1 MSQVNPT
8 TPLTES
14 ITPVKTKSS
23 LLKRILSA
31 AVLIPVVL
39 GIVQYGSME
48 LFSIFVLALV
58 LVGWWEYARMIRRM
72 GVSGSPILGGILCA
86 ALTACFYWNA
96 HYLVWLATAPVSIFM
111 ATVLA
116 KRELRASL
124 DHVAYT
130 FLGVVYVSGLMSF
143 LILLRAQEPGATL
156 IYFLFVVIWLTDTG
170 AFVAGK
176 TMGKS
181 PLAPKISPGKTV
193 EGAIGGVVG
202 SLAGGLVA
210 HLTFWQNLPL
220 NHCLIMALF
229 CGIISQFGDLTES
242 MFKRSAGVKDSGSLI
257 PGHGGVLD
265 RLDSL
270 MFAGPA
276 LFCYQQLFLNS
287 PPA

>member
-1 MSQVNPT
+1 MNQVNPT
-8 TPLTES
+8 TPLADP

-23 LLKRILSA
+23 LMKRILSA
-31 AVLIPVVL
+31 AVLIPLVL
-39 GIVQYGSME
+39 GIVQYGSLE
-48 LFSIFVLALV
+48 LFAILVLALV
-58 LVGWWEYARMIRRM
+58 LVGWFEYVRMIRRM
-72 GVSGSPILGGILCA
+72 GVHGSPVLGGILCA
-86 ALTACFYWNA
+86 ALTACFYWNEY
-96 HYLVWLATAPVSIFM
+96 YLIWLAAAPVSLFI
-111 ATVLA
+111 ATVWA
-116 KRELRASL
+116 QRELKASL
-124 DHVAYT
+124 DHVGYT

-202 SLAGGLVA
+202 SLAGGFLA
-210 HLTFWQNLPL
+210 QLTFWQNLPL

-265 RLDSL
+265 RLDSARHE
-270 MFAGPA
+270 MT
-276 LFCYQQLFLNS
+276 
-287 PPA
+287 